1 MFPFHRRDLEFVVHI
16 KDLLLELE
24 PRSAY
29 ERLACFVRLFLL
41 QQSRSDLLADH
52 LTGGALVCYVVYG
65 LELFDHFEVSA
76 DGLGDRY
83 VVVED
88 VPF

>member
-1 MFPFHRRDLEFVVHI
+1 MHTSVSPVYVRLC
-16 KDLLLELE
+16 LLE
-24 PRSAY
+24 
-29 ERLACFVRLFLL
+29 
-41 QQSRSDLLADH
+41 QSRSDLLADH
-52 LTGGALVCYVVYG
+52 LTGGVIVCYVVSG
-65 LELFDHFEVSA
+65 LELFDSFEVSA